1 MHDLVATRE
10 IFFGITDVPVHKCF
24 LFRDA
29 ELPENL
35 PKQKPK
41 KNNKPSRSKKLKKG
55 DDLFT
60 PAPRP
65 PPPLPP
71 PVAVKPVK
79 PKTPRITKT
88 KRSFRGLSIFS
99 DTNQVIGI

>member
-1 MHDLVATRE
+1 MYPCINV
-10 IFFGITDVPVHKCF
+10 F

-29 ELPENL
+29 ELPENS

-41 KNNKPSRSKKLKKG
+41 KNNKKEKPSRSKKLKKG
-55 DDLFT
+55 DDLVS

-65 PPPLPP
+65 PPPPPP
-71 PVAVKPVK
+71 PVAVK

-99 DTNQVIGI
+99 DTNQVFGI

>member
-1 MHDLVATRE
+1 MGLA
-10 IFFGITDVPVHKCF
+10 TDVPVHKCFF

-29 ELPENL
+29 ELPENS

-41 KNNKPSRSKKLKKG
+41 ENNKKEKPSHSNKLKKG
-55 DDLFT
+55 DDLVT

-65 PPPLPP
+65 PPPPPP